1 MQNITLSDNQEVVVT
16 ATPEDAEGNASQNF
30 VSCTWV
36 PANPAICSIVNLAGN
51 QLSGTLVAGEPGTT
65 TVLVTGQ
72 NAASGGAAYSTSF
85 QVTVLGGPAT
95 QFSFSFGTPTTQ
107 S

>member
-1 MQNITLSDNQEVVVT
+1 MQSVTLSDNEQVVVT
-16 ATPEDAEGNASQNF
+16 ATPEDAEGNTSQNF
-30 VSCTWV
+30 VSCAWT

-51 QLSGTLVAGEPGTT
+51 QLSGTLVAGQPGTT
-65 TVLVTGQ
+65 TVQVTGQ

-95 QFSFSFGTPTTQ
+95 QFSFTFGTPTAQ
-107 S
+107 